1 MNSKSRKRLII
12 VALIIFNVLA
22 IVKIADNTK
31 MQVTEDNE
39 LNNAL
44 ETARDYKDKNLNMA
58 ALDFYQDALEK
69 ADTVEVR
76 REMIQA
82 YRGALKD
89 GEIDEQ
95 TIVDDF
101 VLASVDQLWNQVGI
115 YETALEYFDKENENE
130 QMVEVIQRALT
141 NNISSDKINQAY
153 ERLSK
158 EYAKLDVCFQ
168 DVKYSNGEWYCVSDG
183 KQYGYVDGL
192 GNTQIGCVYDFASPY
207 YDGYAVVKSGQFVYI
222 ADENGK
228 RWKYLDEGVMSSS
241 GIGDGMV
248 VTNTGD
254 KSRWIKLDGTYTS
267 KEFDYVG
274 KFNQNMAAV
283 NEGGNWYIVNG
294 EGKRISLKYSD
305 IKLNNLQ
312 ECITNDVIFAKE
324 GGWHMLNAKM
334 EKVSAFACDDVD
346 ICYGGEYFAFEK
358 DGKWGFINAENQ
370 FQMDG
375 DYQDVLY
382 FTKDKTC
389 FVKENDL
396 WTIIKKLI

>member
-22 IVKIADNTK
+22 IAKIADNTK

-130 QMVEVIQRALT
+130 QMVEVI
-141 NNISSDKINQAY
+141 
-153 ERLSK
+153 
-158 EYAKLDVCFQ
+158 
-168 DVKYSNGEWYCVSDG
+168 
-183 KQYGYVDGL
+183 
-192 GNTQIGCVYDFASPY
+192 
-207 YDGYAVVKSGQFVYI
+207 
-222 ADENGK
+222 
-228 RWKYLDEGVMSSS
+228 
-241 GIGDGMV
+241 
-248 VTNTGD
+248 
-254 KSRWIKLDGTYTS
+254 
-267 KEFDYVG
+267 
-274 KFNQNMAAV
+274 
-283 NEGGNWYIVNG
+283 
-294 EGKRISLKYSD
+294 
-305 IKLNNLQ
+305 
-312 ECITNDVIFAKE
+312 
-324 GGWHMLNAKM
+324 H
-334 EKVSAFACDDVD
+334 
-346 ICYGGEYFAFEK
+346 
-358 DGKWGFINAENQ
+358 
-370 FQMDG
+370 
-375 DYQDVLY
+375 
-382 FTKDKTC
+382 
-389 FVKENDL
+389 
-396 WTIIKKLI
+396 

>member
-267 KEFDYVG
+267 KEFDYG
-274 KFNQNMAAV
+274 R
-283 NEGGNWYIVNG
+283 EI
-294 EGKRISLKYSD
+294 
-305 IKLNNLQ
+305 
-312 ECITNDVIFAKE
+312 
-324 GGWHMLNAKM
+324 
-334 EKVSAFACDDVD
+334 
-346 ICYGGEYFAFEK
+346 
-358 DGKWGFINAENQ
+358 
-370 FQMDG
+370 
-375 DYQDVLY
+375 
-382 FTKDKTC
+382 
-389 FVKENDL
+389 
-396 WTIIKKLI
+396 